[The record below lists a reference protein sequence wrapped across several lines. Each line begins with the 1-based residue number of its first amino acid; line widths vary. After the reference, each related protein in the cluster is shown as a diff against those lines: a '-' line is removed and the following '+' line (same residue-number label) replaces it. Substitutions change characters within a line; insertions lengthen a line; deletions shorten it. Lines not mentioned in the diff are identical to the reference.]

1 MAPLLLLLL
10 LSVDPPPLT
19 PPDVSAEADDHVPEP
34 ANFAGE
40 VQEPPPPAP
49 EPSPT
54 PAAPAAPAEQPK
66 KEEPPKPPSVGPPP
80 PHTGIKAT
88 LKAIPGDFTH
98 LPTGINIGIL
108 GFGGVAALAAH
119 PYDDSVNARLK
130 GAKGFF
136 YVGKLIGNVPGLL
149 TISLGTYAF
158 GRATDNRTVSH
169 LGMDLLRAE
178 AVSGA
183 LTYAIKLSVRRH
195 RPPGGGGKCCSF
207 PSGHSSSTFALA
219 SVLWRHL
226 GWKAAVPTYTV
237 ATYVALSRLH
247 EDVHFLSDVIFG
259 ASVGIVAGRAVVH
272 HDRHFYGM
280 QIQPMP
286 VPGGGIGVMVAG
298 SFR

>member
-10 LSVDPPPLT
+10 LAGDTPSLT
-19 PPDVSAEADDHVPEP
+19 APDVPAQISSVSPDSADVVGEA
-34 ANFAGE
+34 
-40 VQEPPPPAP
+40 QEPPPPAP
-49 EPSPT
+49 EPSPSPS
-54 PAAPAAPAEQPK
+54 PATEPPK
-66 KEEPPKPPSVGPPP
+66 TAEPPKPPPVGPPP
-80 PHTGIKAT
+80 PHTGVKAT

-136 YVGKLIGNVPGLL
+136 YAGKLIGNVPGLL

-259 ASVGIVAGRAVVH
+259 ASVGIVSGRAVVH

-280 QIQPMP
+280 QVLPMP
-286 VPGGGIGVMVAG
+286 VPGGGVGVMVSG

>member
-1 MAPLLLLLL
+1 MAPLMLLLLLAADAP
-10 LSVDPPPLT
+10 VDT
-19 PPDVSAEADDHVPEP
+19 PPEAAAEMQEPPAPAPEP
-34 ANFAGE
+34 AP
-40 VQEPPPPAP
+40 QTPPPAP
-49 EPSPT
+49 EEPKT
-54 PAAPAAPAEQPK
+54 QEPA
-66 KEEPPKPPSVGPPP
+66 KPPPVGPPP

-98 LPTGINIGIL
+98 LPTGINLGIL
-108 GFGGVAALAAH
+108 GFGGVAALAANN
-119 PYDDSVNARLK
+119 YDESVNSHLSGSK
-130 GAKGFF
+130 SFF
-136 YVGKLIGNVPGLL
+136 YAGKLIGNVPGLL

-259 ASVGIVAGRAVVH
+259 AAVGIVSGRAVVH

-280 QIQPMP
+280 RIQPMP
-286 VPGGGIGVMVAG
+286 VPGGGVGVMVAG

>member
-10 LSVDPPPLT
+10 LAGDAPTTSPADMTAETVSECSELT
-19 PPDVSAEADDHVPEP
+19 ERDAAVP
-34 ANFAGE
+34 
-40 VQEPPPPAP
+40 EPPPPEPAPSPPAP
-49 EPSPT
+49 ET
-54 PAAPAAPAEQPK
+54 PK
-66 KEEPPKPPSVGPPP
+66 TEEPPKPPAVGPPP

-88 LKAIPGDFTH
+88 LKAIPTDFTH
-98 LPTGINIGIL
+98 LPTGINFGIL
-108 GFGGVAALAAH
+108 GVGGVMALSAH
-119 PYDDSVNARLK
+119 AYDDSVNARLK

-136 YVGKLIGNVPGLL
+136 YTGQLLGNVPGLL
-149 TISLGTYAF
+149 TISLGTYAY
-158 GRATDNRTVSH
+158 GRATDNRVVSH

-237 ATYVALSRLH
+237 ATYVAFSRLH

-259 ASVGIVAGRAVVH
+259 AAVGIVSGRAVVH

-280 QIQPMP
+280 RIQPMP
-286 VPGGGIGVMVAG
+286 VPGGGVGVMVAG

>member
-1 MAPLLLLLL
+1 MAPLMLLLLLAG
-10 LSVDPPPLT
+10 DPP
-19 PPDVSAEADDHVPEP
+19 ADAPPEP
-34 ANFAGE
+34 ATELREPAEPTGE
-40 VQEPPPPAP
+40 VQEPPTPAP
-49 EPSPT
+49 EPPAQ
-54 PAAPAAPAEQPK
+54 AAPAPAKEEQQPP
-66 KEEPPKPPSVGPPP
+66 EPPKPPPVGPPP
-80 PHTGIKAT
+80 PHTGVKAT

-119 PYDDSVNARLK
+119 NYDESVNSHLQGSK
-130 GAKGFF
+130 SFF
-136 YVGKLIGNVPGLL
+136 YTGKLLGGVPGLL
-149 TISLGTYAF
+149 GISLGTYAY
-158 GRATDNRTVSH
+158 GRATDNRVVSH
-169 LGMDLLRAE
+169 LGMDLMRSA

-183 LTYAIKLSVRRH
+183 LTYAVKLSVRRN

-207 PSGHSSSTFALA
+207 PSGHASSTFAFA

-226 GWKAAVPTYTV
+226 GWKAAVPTYSV

-259 ASVGIVAGRAVVH
+259 AAVGIAAGRAVVH

-280 QIQPMP
+280 RIQPMP
-286 VPGGGIGVMVAG
+286 LPGGGTGVMVAG

>member
-10 LSVDPPPLT
+10 AADPRLDTPLDAPLETVDA
-19 PPDVSAEADDHVPEP
+19 VREP
-34 ANFAGE
+34 SLAAGE
-40 VQEPPPPAP
+40 AQEPPPP
-49 EPSPT
+49 E
-54 PAAPAAPAEQPK
+54 APAAQTAPPAKEEPK
-66 KEEPPKPPSVGPPP
+66 PAEPPKPPPVAPPP
-80 PHTGIKAT
+80 PHTGVKAT
-88 LKAIPGDFTH
+88 LKAIPRDFTH
-98 LPTGINIGIL
+98 LPTGNNFAIL

-119 PYDDSVNARLK
+119 SYDDSVNSRLRGSK
-130 GAKGFF
+130 TFF
-136 YVGKLIGNVPGLL
+136 YLGKQLGNVPGLL
-149 TISLGTYAF
+149 AISLGTYAF

-169 LGMDLLRAE
+169 LGMDLLRAA
-178 AVSGA
+178 AVSGT
-183 LTYAIKLSVRRH
+183 LTYAVKLSVRRH

-207 PSGHSSSTFALA
+207 PSGHSASTFALA

-259 ASVGIVAGRAVVH
+259 AAVGVVSGRAVVH

-280 QIQPMP
+280 RIQPMP
-286 VPGGGIGVMVAG
+286 VPGGGVGVMVAG

>member
-1 MAPLLLLLL
+1 MTPVLMILLLAA
-10 LSVDPPPLT
+10 DAPAAA
-19 PPDVSAEADDHVPEP
+19 PPDPAIEQQEP
-34 ANFAGE
+34 AQAPSGA
-40 VQEPPPPAP
+40 QEPPAPPPP
-49 EPSPT
+49 EPTPPPT
-54 PAAPAAPAEQPK
+54 TEQPK
-66 KEEPPKPPSVGPPP
+66 TAEPPKPPAVGPPP
-80 PHTGIKAT
+80 PHTGVKAT

-108 GFGGVAALAAH
+108 GFGGVAALAAN
-119 PYDDSVNARLK
+119 PYDESVNAHLK
-130 GAKGFF
+130 GSSGFF
-136 YVGKLIGNVPGLL
+136 YVGKYLGSVPGLL
-149 TISLGTYAF
+149 VLSFGTYAY

-183 LTYAIKLSVRRH
+183 LTYAIKLSVRRD
-195 RPPGGGGKCCSF
+195 RPPGGGSKCCSF

-237 ATYVALSRLH
+237 ASYVALSRLH
-247 EDVHFLSDVIFG
+247 EDVHWLSDVIFG
-259 ASVGIVAGRAVVH
+259 AAVGIVSGRAVVH

-286 VPGGGIGVMVAG
+286 VPGGGVGVLVAG

>member
-1 MAPLLLLLL
+1 MAPLMLLLLLAG
-10 LSVDPPPLT
+10 DPPPPEAAAEL
-19 PPDVSAEADDHVPEP
+19 PAESAAEL
-34 ANFAGE
+34 
-40 VQEPPPPAP
+40 QEPPAPAPTPEPEPPAQAAPPAP
-49 EPSPT
+49 E
-54 PAAPAAPAEQPK
+54 A
-66 KEEPPKPPSVGPPP
+66 PKPQEPEKPPPVGPPP
-80 PHTGIKAT
+80 AHTGVKAT

-98 LPTGINIGIL
+98 VPTGINLGIL

-119 PYDDSVNARLK
+119 NYDDSVNSHLS
-130 GAKGFF
+130 GSKGFF
-136 YVGKLIGNVPGLL
+136 YTGKILGSVPGLL
-149 TISLGTYAF
+149 GISLGTYAF

-183 LTYAIKLSVRRH
+183 ITYAIKLSVRRH

-207 PSGHSSSTFALA
+207 PSGHASSTFALA

-259 ASVGIVAGRAVVH
+259 AAVGIVSGRAVVH

-280 QIQPMP
+280 RIQPMP
-286 VPGGGIGVMVAG
+286 VPGGGVGVMVAG

>member
-1 MAPLLLLLL
+1 VAPLILLLLLAGD
-10 LSVDPPPLT
+10 SPAGQT
-19 PPDVSAEADDHVPEP
+19 PEP
-34 ANFAGE
+34 ATESTEPAQPAE
-40 VQEPPPPAP
+40 VQEPPAP
-49 EPSPT
+49 EPTPV
-54 PAAPAAPAEQPK
+54 PAAPTVTEPPKPA
-66 KEEPPKPPSVGPPP
+66 EPPKPPAVAPPP
-80 PHTGIKAT
+80 PHTGVKAT
-88 LKAIPGDFTH
+88 LKAIPKDFTH
-98 LPTGINIGIL
+98 LPTGINFGIL
-108 GFGGVAALAAH
+108 GVGGVMALGAH
-119 PYDDSVNARLK
+119 AYDESVNARLK

-136 YVGKLIGNVPGLL
+136 YTGKLLGNVPGLL

-259 ASVGIVAGRAVVH
+259 AAIGIVSGRAVVH

-280 QIQPMP
+280 RIQPMP
-286 VPGGGIGVMVAG
+286 VPGGGVGVMVAG
-298 SFR
+298 TFK

>member
-1 MAPLLLLLL
+1 ML
-10 LSVDPPPLT
+10 
-19 PPDVSAEADDHVPEP
+19 PEP
-34 ANFAGE
+34 ADVVGE
-40 VQEPPPPAP
+40 AQEPPPPAP
-49 EPSPT
+49 EPSPS
-54 PAAPAAPAEQPK
+54 PATEPPK
-66 KEEPPKPPSVGPPP
+66 TAEPPKPPAVGPPP
-80 PHTGIKAT
+80 PHTGVKAT

-136 YVGKLIGNVPGLL
+136 YAGQLIGNVPGLL

-183 LTYAIKLSVRRH
+183 LTYAIKLSVRRN

-259 ASVGIVAGRAVVH
+259 GAIGIVSGRAVVF

-286 VPGGGIGVMVAG
+286 VPGGGVGVMVAG

>member
-10 LSVDPPPLT
+10 LAGDPPADS
-19 PPDVSAEADDHVPEP
+19 PPETAIDLQEP
-34 ANFAGE
+34 AAPASE

-49 EPSPT
+49 EP
-54 PAAPAAPAEQPK
+54 PAEVAPPPSQEGPK
-66 KEEPPKPPSVGPPP
+66 PLEPPKPPPVGPPP
-80 PHTGIKAT
+80 PHTGVKAT

-98 LPTGINIGIL
+98 LPTGINLGIL
-108 GFGGVAALAAH
+108 GFGGVTALAVH
-119 PYDDSVNARLK
+119 TYDESVNSHLSGSK
-130 GAKGFF
+130 SFF
-136 YVGKLIGNVPGLL
+136 YPGKLLGSAPGLAVL
-149 TISLGTYAF
+149 SLGTYAF

-169 LGMDLLRAE
+169 LGMDLLRSA

-183 LTYAIKLSVRRH
+183 LTYAVKLSVRRH
-195 RPPGGGGKCCSF
+195 RPAGGGFKCCSF
-207 PSGHSSSTFALA
+207 PSGHASSTFALA

-247 EDVHFLSDVIFG
+247 EDVHFLSDVVFG
-259 ASVGIVAGRAVVH
+259 AAIGIVSGRAVVH

-280 QIQPMP
+280 RIQPMP
-286 VPGGGIGVMVAG
+286 VPGGGVGVMVAG